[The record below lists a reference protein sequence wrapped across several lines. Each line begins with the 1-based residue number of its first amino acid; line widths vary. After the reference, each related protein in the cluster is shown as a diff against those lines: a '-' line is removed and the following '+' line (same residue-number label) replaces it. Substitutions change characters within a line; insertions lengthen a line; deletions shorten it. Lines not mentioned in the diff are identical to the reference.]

1 MPHLFMRRNKAMFVD
16 YYLNMKYKETE
27 DGEYYKFYPDDEI
40 KENLSHQIS
49 RFGYYD
55 VFRYR

>member
-1 MPHLFMRRNKAMFVD
+1 MFVD